1 MILHTENLTKI
12 FRRGRR
18 EVIALNSLD
27 LTIETGSFVVV
38 KGPSGSGKSTLL
50 FTLGGLLVPSSGK
63 VFFEEKDLYEMSD
76 RRRAA
81 LRAAKTGFV
90 FQSYYLLPY
99 LSVLENIMVAA
110 RLQRDRVTGKE
121 ARELAAS
128 LGMEERLSHRPPE
141 LSAGEKQRVALT
153 RALIV
158 KPDLLL
164 LDEPLSALDRVTKRE
179 LQKELRTIH
188 QQMAIPIV
196 HVTHDFEEGLYL
208 GNRMAV
214 LHAGRFVQQG
224 TPEEISS
231 HPADPLV
238 AEFTGIKN
246 IFEGKIERS
255 NGTTHFVRG
264 AFSLEIPS
272 GGQEKGVIAIP
283 SEDIILSSAPL
294 QSSARNCLACIVE
307 DLRPLAASLMDVTLK
322 TGGVSLVATIT
333 RATAAEMVLTPGRQ
347 CYATIK
353 AASIRV
359 F

>member
-1 MILHTENLTKI
+1 MIEILDVTCRLGVFRLSPVRLTLKAGEYWI
-12 FRRGRR
+12 
-18 EVIALNSLD
+18 LL
-27 LTIETGSFVVV
+27 
-38 KGPSGSGKSTLL
+38 GPTGSGKSVLL
-50 FTLGGLLVPSSGK
+50 SLIAGLIPPATGRIVKDGKDITRLVPERRGFSMMVQDFALFPNMS
-63 VFFEEKDLYEMSD
+63 VF
-76 RRRAA
+76 A
-81 LRAAKTGFV
+81 
-90 FQSYYLLPY
+90 
-99 LSVLENIMVAA
+99 NIAFPLKI
-110 RLQRDRVTGKE
+110 R
-121 ARELAAS
+121 
-128 LGMEERLSHRPPE
+128 HRPGNQVTRDVTE
-141 LSAGEKQRVALT
+141 MAERMGIRSLLKRRIAGLSGGEKQRVALT

>member
-1 MILHTENLTKI
+1 VIEILDVTCRLGVFRLSPVRLTLKAGEYWI
-12 FRRGRR
+12 
-18 EVIALNSLD
+18 LL
-27 LTIETGSFVVV
+27 
-38 KGPSGSGKSTLL
+38 GPTGSGKSVLL
-50 FTLGGLLVPSSGK
+50 SLIAGLIPPATGRIVKDGKDITRLVPEHRGFSMMVQDFALFPNMS
-63 VFFEEKDLYEMSD
+63 VF
-76 RRRAA
+76 A
-81 LRAAKTGFV
+81 
-90 FQSYYLLPY
+90 
-99 LSVLENIMVAA
+99 NIAFPLKI
-110 RLQRDRVTGKE
+110 R
-121 ARELAAS
+121 
-128 LGMEERLSHRPPE
+128 HRPGNQVTRDVTE
-141 LSAGEKQRVALT
+141 MAERMGIRSLLKRRIAGLSGGEKQRVALT

>member
-1 MILHTENLTKI
+1 MIEILDVACRLGVFRLSPVRLTLK
-12 FRRGRR
+12 
-18 EVIALNSLD
+18 
-27 LTIETGSFVVV
+27 TGEYWILL
-38 KGPSGSGKSTLL
+38 GPTGSGKSVLL
-50 FTLGGLLVPSSGK
+50 SLIAGLIPPTTGRIVKDGKDITRLVPERRGFSMM
-63 VFFEEKDLYEMSD
+63 VQDFALFPNMSVS
-76 RRRAA
+76 A
-81 LRAAKTGFV
+81 
-90 FQSYYLLPY
+90 
-99 LSVLENIMVAA
+99 NIAFPLKI
-110 RLQRDRVTGKE
+110 R
-121 ARELAAS
+121 
-128 LGMEERLSHRPPE
+128 HRPGNQVTRDVTE
-141 LSAGEKQRVALT
+141 MAERMGIRSLLKRRIAGLSGGEKQRVALA

-188 QQMAIPIV
+188 QQMTIPIV

-231 HPADPLV
+231 HPANPLV
-238 AEFTGIKN
+238 AEFTGVKN
-246 IFEGKIERS
+246 IFQGTVERS
-255 NGTTHFVRG
+255 NGTTRFTRG
-264 AFSLEIPS
+264 AFFLEIPS
-272 GGQEKGVIAIP
+272 GEQKKGVIAIP

-294 QSSARNCLACIVE
+294 KSSARNCLACIVE
-307 DLRPLAASLMDVTLK
+307 DLRPLAASLIDVTLK

-333 RATAAEMVLTPGRQ
+333 RATAAEMALTPGRQ